1 MTEFFF
7 PILDYA
13 YLICITFS
21 FSRYSNNQS
30 NPLSSSSFLLF
41 KSDYF
46 QPLQRREI
54 VEVFTQSNTAG
65 MYDTWCTVKGG
76 GMTGQ
81 AGAVRLG
88 VARALEAIQVSLED
102 L

>member
-1 MTEFFF
+1 M
-7 PILDYA
+7 
-13 YLICITFS
+13 
-21 FSRYSNNQS
+21 
-30 NPLSSSSFLLF
+30 
-41 KSDYF
+41 
-46 QPLQRREI
+46 
-54 VEVFTQSNTAG
+54 EVFTQSNTAG